1 MASLPPMTE
10 HIRRAGQVAWA
21 AVGIAVFLALLGL
34 VLWTV
39 RVVFPPLILAGAI
52 VFLLNPMVTR
62 LQRHGVP
69 RAGGAA
75 LSYLGFFA
83 TVGIVVLALTPV
95 VRSQVDEFRDEWP
108 DVKRKIDRWV
118 DQRAEDSKGTA
129 FEFTRKELYDSF
141 SRSDLTV
148 RQQID
153 RVRDVGVRVF
163 HGLLILVLGPIIAFY
178 FLVDLPHLR
187 RVADSLIP
195 ASARDEVL
203 VVARRLNR
211 AIGGFFRGQL
221 LVALIV
227 GLICSTGLLLIGLRF
242 WLLIGMIAGLFNV
255 IPLIGPWIG
264 GLPGVV
270 VALTTGDLRQAIL
283 VVAIMVGAQQVDN
296 HFITPYV
303 MQRAVKL
310 HPAAV
315 ILALLAG
322 GSLFGFAGLLL
333 AVPTTAVLKILLSHV
348 WRVHVLGEPL
358 DQWAEAGER
367 ADESPGVGFVEDVVA
382 RAGAAGE
389 EP

>member
-1 MASLPPMTE
+1 MDSLPPMTD
-10 HIRRAGQVAWA
+10 HVRRAGQVAWA
-21 AVGIAVFLALLGL
+21 AVGIALFLALLGV

-52 VFLLNPMVTR
+52 VFLLNPVVTR
-62 LQRHGVP
+62 LQRRGVP

-83 TVGIVVLALTPV
+83 AVGIVVMALTPV
-95 VRSQVDEFRDEWP
+95 VRTQVDEFRDEWP
-108 DVKRKIDRWV
+108 DVKQKIDRWV

-141 SRSDLTV
+141 SQSDLTV

-195 ASARDEVL
+195 DTARDEVL
-203 VVARRLNR
+203 VVSRRLNR

-242 WLLIGMIAGLFNV
+242 WLLIGMIAGLFNI

-264 GLPGVV
+264 GVPGVV
-270 VALTTGDLRQAIL
+270 VALTTGDVRQAIL
-283 VVAIMVGAQQVDN
+283 VVAIMAGAQQVDN

-333 AVPTTAVLKILLSHV
+333 AVPATAVLKILLSHF

-358 DQWAEAGER
+358 DVWAEAGER

-382 RAGAAGE
+382 RAGARPE